1 MNKVPFLPPVHSQR
15 LNFGDQLLSK
25 ISALSSLLF
34 FLLLT
39 ACSDGYLAFPT
50 TSESQNKLG
59 DGVDLIVLNEAN
71 VINYSSPTQKYRAT
85 ALPVASQ
92 WAYSVGP
99 GDILSVTV
107 FNHPELTLPQGN
119 QSSSKESGF
128 QVGIDG
134 TINYPFIGSVSA
146 SGLSV
151 DHIRSDISQRL
162 ATFIPD
168 PQVDVRVAAFN
179 AQAVVI
185 SGEVNTPSR
194 QPLSVIRLTLI
205 DAINESGG
213 FTEAGDQRSVNIQR
227 DGQMYDVDVQGFLF
241 GGLSQNN
248 PILRNGDIVSV
259 PRRRAKEAYLM
270 GELARTDAI
279 DLSHEAIN
287 LTQAVTRIGGLQKS
301 RADARGVLIFRTSN
315 KLTQVFQLDM
325 SNPSGILLGT
335 SFELKPGDVVYV
347 LRSTIQRWNDT
358 IMKLLPSV
366 QAINTTQNINN

>member
-1 MNKVPFLPPVHSQR
+1 M
-15 LNFGDQLLSK
+15 
-25 ISALSSLLF
+25 
-34 FLLLT
+34 
-39 ACSDGYLAFPT
+39 
-50 TSESQNKLG
+50 
-59 DGVDLIVLNEAN
+59 
-71 VINYSSPTQKYRAT
+71 
-85 ALPVASQ
+85 ASQ

-335 SFELKPGDVVYV
+335 SFVLKPGDVVYV